1 MTPSPSTHIGRGYGA
16 TRVGSEWRLSL
27 DCLSW
32 VSLCYRWVPLGKW
45 PKASGMR
52 PGQIS
57 AVSEK
62 VVTVRWFLRPGRV
75 SGHQDREDHVH
86 SSFSYQVSWVG
97 IFSRMWCVVLWVPSS
112 VGLYCQ
118 ENEVASWGPFIWLP
132 PLTKLPK
139 DPSGLLT
146 AHAATPCLCAMK
158 PMGRPE
164 CRSHPARAESSSL
177 HTRKEQAWAHTHL
190 ILLHLTSPIISEKCD
205 FPPVRNQ
212 TPGKI

>member
-16 TRVGSEWRLSL
+16 TQVGSEWWLSL

-32 VSLCYRWVPLGKW
+32 VSLCYRWVPLGK
-45 PKASGMR
+45 GIRNETR
-52 PGQIS
+52 PNICSVGKGGHCET
-57 AVSEK
+57 VSEA
-62 VVTVRWFLRPGRV
+62 RV

-97 IFSRMWCVVLWVPSS
+97 IFSRMWCVVPWVPGS

-146 AHAATPCLCAMK
+146 AHAATPCPCAMK

-205 FPPVRNQ
+205 FPPVRNK
-212 TPGKI
+212 TPGRI

>member
-1 MTPSPSTHIGRGYGA
+1 MVAQPGLPVLGLL
-16 TRVGSEWRLSL
+16 VF
-27 DCLSW
+27 
-32 VSLCYRWVPLGKW
+32 PLGPSRQMAKDIRNET
-45 PKASGMR
+45 R
-52 PGQIS
+52 PNICSVGKGGHCET
-57 AVSEK
+57 VSEA
-62 VVTVRWFLRPGRV
+62 RV

-86 SSFSYQVSWVG
+86 LSFSYQVSWVG
-97 IFSRMWCVVLWVPSS
+97 IFSRMWCVVPWVPSS

-146 AHAATPCLCAMK
+146 AHAATPCPCAMK

-177 HTRKEQAWAHTHL
+177 HTRKEQA
-190 ILLHLTSPIISEKCD
+190 
-205 FPPVRNQ
+205 
-212 TPGKI
+212 